1 MYIFNSKIIAGV
13 CTLAL
18 SVACTSE
25 RLVRQESVDQLR
37 SLCSLEAELLVR
49 PVIIYKEQLETNS
62 GAAMLKAGSFI
73 YRCQKRPGWA
83 MVMYPREGEKVD
95 CNYRNDERLCPVG
108 WVKGELV
115 TSTVD

>member
-1 MYIFNSKIIAGV
+1 MFNSIVIVGIGALV
-13 CTLAL
+13 L

-25 RLVRQESVDQLR
+25 RFVRQESVDQLR

-49 PVIIYKEQLETNS
+49 PVIIYKEQVETNS
-62 GAAMLKAGSFI
+62 EVVMLKAGSLI
-73 YRCQKRPGWA
+73 YRCEKRPGWA
-83 MVMYPREGEKVD
+83 AVMYPREGEKVD
-95 CNYRNDERLCPVG
+95 CNYRKDKRLCPIG